1 MNRRE
6 LLSLAAAGGTASVLS
21 ASTAGA
27 QPTTTTEHTD
37 ESDTQS
43 ETVELTVKLY

>member
-27 QPTTTTEHTD
+27 QPTTTEHTD

>member
-6 LLSLAAAGGTASVLS
+6 FLSLAAAGGTTPVLSVL
-21 ASTAGA
+21 TAGA
-27 QPTTTTEHTD
+27 QSTTTEHTD

-43 ETVELTVKLY
+43 EAVDLTVQLY